1 MSRIN
6 KLAPEVF
13 NMIAAG
19 EVVENPSSIVKELVE
34 NSIDAGATEITVRC
48 EGGGKESLVV
58 TDNGIGIEYDDIEL
72 AFTPHSTSKITSAV
86 DLSQISTLGFRGEAL
101 PSIASVSKVEVF
113 SRFHKDKEGTHLVIE
128 GGKVILKEHYPWR
141 EGTLIAVNNLFY
153 NVPARQKF
161 LKANHIE
168 EKYIRDKLRDLI
180 FAQPKTHIR
189 FNNEKE
195 TVIMNNG
202 GNLDDAILE
211 IYGSK
216 IADNM
221 LTVSHKLSSG
231 IKVEGRISKPDV
243 TKSNR
248 TYQTLIINGRVVND
262 KKLQVAIEKAY
273 MPRLMTKAFSIY
285 VLQITMPFDEV
296 DINVHPTKYEVRFV
310 EFERVFSAVYHA
322 VQEALVKYDICKEV
336 RVKKPEEQIKFEQ
349 VKTSFLETIQQE
361 AIEFQKVQNTI
372 PEAEEPKPMQTQFE
386 TERFFGNIVGQ
397 ILGTYLVVE
406 IDDMVYFIDQH
417 AAHERIRYD
426 NMMRAFENNKSIEML
441 VPFTYKMNAKE
452 EDYVTKIMTSL
463 REIGFDISI
472 AEGVLKISKI
482 PEVIASFSSEKIL
495 SLIFENMFDTTEK
508 GITDFIKDLFASR
521 ACKGAIKGGDSLNR
535 EQIGYLLKELE
546 TEHSYFPAQ
555 CPHGRPCIV
564 KYTKEDFEK
573 LFKRIV

>member
-1 MSRIN
+1 
-6 KLAPEVF
+6 
-13 NMIAAG
+13 MIAAG

-72 AFTPHSTSKITSAV
+72 AFTPHSTSKIISAV

-113 SRFHKDKEGTHLVIE
+113 SRFHKDREGTHLVIE
-128 GGKVILKEHYPWR
+128 GGKVIKKEHYSCSV
-141 EGTLIAVNNLFY
+141 GTTIIVKNLFY

-161 LKANHIE
+161 LKADHIE

-180 FAQPKTHIR
+180 FAQPKINIR
-189 FNNEKE
+189 FDNEKE
-195 TVIMNNG
+195 MLLMNKG
-202 GNLDDAILE
+202 TNLDDAILE

-248 TYQTLIINGRVVND
+248 TYQTLIINGRVVSD
-262 KKLQVAIEKAY
+262 KKLQVAVEKAY
-273 MPRLMTKAFSIY
+273 MPRLMTKAFPIY

-310 EFERVFSAVYHA
+310 ESERVFSAIYHA
-322 VQEALVKYDICKEV
+322 VQEALVKYDISKEV
-336 RVKKPEEQIKFEQ
+336 RVKKPEKQIKIEP
-349 VKTSFLETIQQE
+349 VKTSFLETIQHE
-361 AIEFQKVQNTI
+361 AIEFQKSQHTI
-372 PEAEEPKPMQTQFE
+372 SMPEVESVESKKIETQFE
-386 TERFFGNIVGQ
+386 IERFFGNIVGQ
-397 ILGTYLVVE
+397 IFGTYLVVE
-406 IDDMVYFIDQH
+406 LDDIVYFIDQH

-441 VPFTYKMNAKE
+441 VPFTYKMNARE
-452 EDYVTKIMTSL
+452 EDYVTKIMHSL
-463 REIGFDISI
+463 KEIWFDISI
-472 AEGVLKISKI
+472 AEGTLTISKI

-521 ACKGAIKGGDSLNR
+521 ACKGAIKGGDTLNR